1 MLEFSHSQ
9 QGKKMAKFTVR
20 VELRDSEDADYDEL
34 HKKMEAAGF
43 SRTITITDTGETYD
57 LPNAEYLFESDET
70 IDDVGALAKNTASK
84 IKPKPRILVTQSKG
98 RWVSGL
104 DEA

>member
-1 MLEFSHSQ
+1 
-9 QGKKMAKFTVR
+9 MAKFTIR
-20 VELRDSEDADYDEL
+20 VELRNSEDADYDEL

-43 SRTITITDTGETYD
+43 SRTITITDSGEIYD

-70 IDDVGALAKNTASK
+70 IDDVGILARKTASK
-84 IKPKPRILVTQSKG
+84 IRSNPRILVTKSKG

-104 DEA
+104 DGA